1 MSPAEVLAM
10 GMDIAPQL
18 TPPLSQGSHVKG
30 DQAEQNLQIQCFF
43 CFFFPLFL
51 SPSQNTQRGV
61 NHDCY
66 MSTCKPSANPLLW
79 FSDHMRGS
87 RSWYGKLCDLR
98 SARLLRSVWTAGV
111 LPPFSPRPPPVQPL
125 MLNTALYFSLVIVCS
140 FHRLTGGL
148 ITWRQ
153 TNLRLLYISCESPGE
168 PCLQKPETRTLRK
181 TARREL
187 VLFFFFFFFF
197 LLNFHQGSWDIH
209 ALSESGG
216 GLLLAV

>member
-1 MSPAEVLAM
+1 
-10 GMDIAPQL
+10 
-18 TPPLSQGSHVKG
+18 
-30 DQAEQNLQIQCFF
+30 
-43 CFFFPLFL
+43 
-51 SPSQNTQRGV
+51 
-61 NHDCY
+61 
-66 MSTCKPSANPLLW
+66 
-79 FSDHMRGS
+79 
-87 RSWYGKLCDLR
+87 
-98 SARLLRSVWTAGV
+98 
-111 LPPFSPRPPPVQPL
+111 

-187 VLFFFFFFFF
+187 VLFFF
-197 LLNFHQGSWDIH
+197 

-216 GLLLAV
+216 GVIAGSVNWDCHSVCLCVIVGWGLGEWFAVI